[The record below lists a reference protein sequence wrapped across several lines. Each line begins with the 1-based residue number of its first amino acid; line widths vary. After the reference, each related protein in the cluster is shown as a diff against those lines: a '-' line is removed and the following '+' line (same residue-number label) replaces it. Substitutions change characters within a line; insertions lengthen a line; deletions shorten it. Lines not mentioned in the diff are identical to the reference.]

1 MALRDLIKDNHD
13 RAENHRFVKVLLSGS
28 IPKEVYADL
37 LLNQLFC
44 YTKLEERASKEG
56 LLDGI
61 EDIRR
66 SQSIQDD
73 YVELLTPARIYQ
85 STADYVQ
92 YLEEMPS
99 EKLMGHIYAKH
110 FGDLY
115 GGQMI
120 KKVVPGS
127 GNMYQ
132 FDDRT
137 GLIAKVRERLSDDLG
152 DEANIALD
160 FAIKLFDEIAEAHNI
175 TEPNEKEPI

>member
-13 RAENHRFVKVLLSGS
+13 RAENHRFVKVLLSGE
-28 IPKEVYADL
+28 IPVPVYADL
-37 LLNQLFC
+37 VYNQMFC
-44 YTKLEERASKEG
+44 YTKLEERAYKEG
-56 LLDGI
+56 LLEGI
-61 EDIRR
+61 EDICRGPK
-66 SQSIQDD
+66 IEMD
-73 YVELLTPARIYQ
+73 YLEMFTPATLYK
-85 STADYVQ
+85 STADYVK
-92 YLEEMPS
+92 YVEEMPA
-99 EKLMGHIYAKH
+99 EKIMGHIYAKH

-127 GNMYQ
+127 GHMYQ

-160 FAIKLFDEIAEAHNI
+160 FAIKLFDEIADAHNI
-175 TEPNEKEPI
+175 PAA